1 MTDDMD
7 EVLDAT
13 ARIKLLLNNREPS
26 KKMLKKSESNLEINL
41 TKLSN
46 VNNNISAYRIFLNI
60 SNFEFDLFVN
70 TAKVMSNSKSF
81 LYNIILPTSYDY
93 DELNGNLQ
101 NDLSDIANATNLNQ
115 FLTVLKDMINNN
127 QDEDLKFYKAI
138 SLISKNLIK
147 ALPNILKSL

>member
-1 MTDDMD
+1 MTDNID
-7 EVLDAT
+7 EVIDAT
-13 ARIKLLLNNREPS
+13 SRIKLLLNNREPS
-26 KKMLKKSESNLEINL
+26 QNVVKSESNLIKNL
-41 TKLSN
+41 KKLSN

-93 DELNGNLQ
+93 DELNNNLQ
-101 NDLSDIANATNLNQ
+101 NDLSDIANASNLNQ
-115 FLTVLKDMINNN
+115 FLTVLKEMINEN

-138 SLISKNLIK
+138 SLISVNLIK
-147 ALPNILKSL
+147 SLPNILKSL

>member
-93 DELNGNLQ
+93 DELNNNLQ
-101 NDLSDIANATNLNQ
+101 NDLSDIANASNLNQ
-115 FLTVLKDMINNN
+115 FLTVLKEMINEN

-138 SLISKNLIK
+138 SLISVNLIK
-147 ALPNILKSL
+147 SLPNILKSL